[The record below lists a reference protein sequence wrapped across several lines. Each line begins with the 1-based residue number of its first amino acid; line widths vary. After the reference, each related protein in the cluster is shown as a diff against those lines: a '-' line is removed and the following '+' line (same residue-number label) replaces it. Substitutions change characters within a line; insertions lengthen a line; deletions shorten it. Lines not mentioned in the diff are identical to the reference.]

1 MSYSDRSDFDRERD
15 RLIAEI
21 ADNLTKCLNS
31 VNQLNRNIENV
42 TAVGNFESVHDL
54 WSQFQ
59 DVVARGSYDEAV
71 QQPDPILQSSRAHDE
86 APRLPPPGGA
96 PGGGEM
102 VQGGEA
108 Q

>member
-1 MSYSDRSDFDRERD
+1 MSYADRSDFDRERD

-59 DVVARGSYDEAV
+59 DVVARGSFDDAV
-71 QQPDPILQSSRAHDE
+71 QQPDPILKASRAQDE
-86 APRLPPPGGA
+86 TVRVTPGIVS
-96 PGGGEM
+96 GGGE
-102 VQGGEA
+102 VAQAEA
-108 Q
+108 AE

>member
-1 MSYSDRSDFDRERD
+1 MSYSDRSDFERERD
-15 RLIAEI
+15 KLIAEV

-71 QQPDPILQSSRAHDE
+71 QQPDPILKSSRAHDDTV
-86 APRLPPPGGA
+86 RLPPGVA
-96 PGGGEM
+96 PGGGEI
-102 VQGGEA
+102 VQAGEA
-108 Q
+108 E